1 MIKPALARGLQLVGA
16 TMWDKYWKTNPK
28 DTALERQF
36 QLIQIDKPTVEATRS
51 QRSLQGG
58 RHHGVEMA
66 DAGALITAA
75 VYSVLYIANC
85 YLPDNITPAF
95 TVILTLHP
103 SCRIYCV

>member
-1 MIKPALARGLQLVGA
+1 MIKPALVRGLQLVGA

-28 DTALERQF
+28 DIALERQF

-51 QRSLQGG
+51 QRLLQGG

-75 VYSVLYIANC
+75 VYSVRYIANC
-85 YLPDNITPAF
+85 ICPTER
-95 TVILTLHP
+95 TEHP
-103 SCRIYCV
+103 H